1 MALNLSG
8 TTGIVGAGIGTIGPS
23 GANITGVVTATAFV
37 GSGADLTGVASTE
50 NIRTNTNATFLQNV
64 NVSGTVTAT
73 SAKFTDDGSAS
84 PIVSIQADD
93 ANPYSLSIGNQSY
106 NADTAYGLHFYNNN
120 SGEGYFRHVG
130 NSAYLDYHFSLHNG
144 STNKL
149 CLKFEA
155 DDQSVELYNSGS
167 KKFETTETG
176 TVTTGISTAAAFIP
190 SNVEQQLGNRN
201 IWINGDA
208 RIAQKGTSIASLS
221 SAGGYVAGG
230 PDRTYVSV
238 GNHGTWTLAQ
248 GTDAPPGFKNCVQW
262 TATTGD
268 ASVAS
273 NAAVRWWQR
282 WEGQDM
288 QRFMKGTSSA
298 KEFALSFWVKSSTTG
313 AYAIELLDYDN
324 SNRGVTRTYTI
335 NAADTWEH
343 KKVILPADTTGAF
356 DNDNAASFACEFW
369 LCAGTDYT
377 SGGADASW
385 HAYADNKRAGG
396 HTANPGASN
405 NGYHRVTGIQLEAG
419 SYCTPYEH
427 KTIAEELRACQR
439 YFYKTYPF
447 NTAPGT
453 DTATDICSFR
463 NQMSAGR
470 TDMVLN
476 IAFPVPMRVTPTI
489 TGYSKNGNSNKYLES
504 GIDYS
509 GGNEGTFAGTVYA
522 GRKYFNQLSSGNS
535 VDSGNYAHFHFTA
548 AAEV

>member
-1 MALNLSG
+1 MSKLRLHGTSSGYTDIAPTAAAGNNTLTAPTGTGTIALQGSALSG
-8 TTGIVGAGIGTIGPS
+8 TTGTFTGDVDIADKIVHTGDTNTAIRFPSADTITAETAGSQRLIIDSSGNIGIDQSTPSAYGKFVVNGTGNIISLRSSSGAGSLAFFEGGTGRFYIKTLNGSDGLAFVDADNSSERLRIDSS
-23 GANITGVVTATAFV
+23 GHFNITGIT
-37 GSGADLTGVASTE
+37 
-50 NIRTNTNATFLQNV
+50 
-64 NVSGTVTAT
+64 T
-73 SAKFTDDGSAS
+73 S
-84 PIVSIQADD
+84 
-93 ANPYSLSIGNQSY
+93 
-106 NADTAYGLHFYNNN
+106 
-120 SGEGYFRHVG
+120 
-130 NSAYLDYHFSLHNG
+130 
-144 STNKL
+144 
-149 CLKFEA
+149 
-155 DDQSVELYNSGS
+155 
-167 KKFETTETG
+167 
-176 TVTTGISTAAAFIP
+176 AAFIP
-190 SNVEQQLGNRN
+190 SGTEQQFSHRN

-288 QRFMKGTSSA
+288 QRFCKGTSSA

-313 AYAIELLDYDN
+313 DYAIELLDYDN

-343 KKVILPADTTGAF
+343 KNVILPADTTGTF
-356 DNDNAASFACEFW
+356 DNDNVASFACEFW
-369 LCAGTDYT
+369 LVAGSDYT

-385 HAYADNKRAGG
+385 HAYVDNKRAGG
-396 HTANPGASN
+396 HTANAGASN
-405 NGYHRVTGIQLEAG
+405 SDYHRVTGIQLEAG

-427 KTIAEELRACQR
+427 KSIAQELRACQR
-439 YFYKTYPF
+439 YFCKSYPF

-453 DTATDICSFR
+453 DTATDICSWR

-470 TDMVLN
+470 TDMTLN

-509 GGNEGTFAGTVYA
+509 GGNEGNFAGTVYA
-522 GRKYFNQLSSGNS
+522 GRKYFTQLSSGNT